1 MGKQR
6 LLQESSSTPL
16 VKAGKRW
23 KVVVATPGQGS
34 SGKYSADMLAEYGPA
49 AIPAGSKAFFDHD
62 PKRSVKDMVGTYP
75 EGAYW
80 NAEENRLEADLQP
93 FKHWQEIVD
102 EIGPYAEAS
111 IYVMGEADEEGNV
124 TRLIPHRSNGV
135 DLVGYGGLEGSGLL
149 ERIETLAESAR
160 ALDEPEASV
169 TSADALKKK
178 ETLTMEIEELAAK
191 VDSLATLVESFIT
204 ESKDAAVADQA
215 QKVTVEEAL
224 TAYRTV
230 AKSIED
236 ADLFPSQRDALLAE
250 AAKGVDVTE
259 RIAEAAKIKEE
270 AVTVLTESAPTGR
283 VLTGSTVAPASSVIP
298 KGW

>member
-1 MGKQR
+1 MTTAR
-6 LLQESSSTPL
+6 LLKESSSAPL
-16 VKAGKRW
+16 EKSGKRW
-23 KVVVATPGQGS
+23 KVVVATPGKGS
-34 SGKYSADMLAEYGPA
+34 SGTYAAEMLAEYGPS

-75 EGAYW
+75 DGAYW
-80 NAEENRLEADLQP
+80 NAEANRLEADLQP

-169 TSADALKKK
+169 TSADALKEK
-178 ETLTMEIEELAAK
+178 EKLTMEIQELAVK
-191 VDSLATLVESFIT
+191 VDALTTLVESFIT
-204 ESKDAAVADQA
+204 ESKDRATADQA

-236 ADLFPSQRDALLAE
+236 ADLLPTQRESLLAE

-259 RIAEAAKIKEE
+259 RIAEAAKIKQE
-270 AVTVLTESAPTGR
+270 AVTVLTESAPAGR
-283 VLTGSTVAPASSVIP
+283 VITGSTVKSAADYVP

>member
-1 MGKQR
+1 MTKAR

-23 KVVVATPGQGS
+23 KVVVATPGEGS
-34 SGKYSADMLAEYGPA
+34 SGKYAADMLAEYGPA

-75 EGAYW
+75 DGAYW
-80 NAEENRLEADLQP
+80 NAEANRLEAELQP

-124 TRLIPHRSNGV
+124 LRLIPHRSNGV
-135 DLVGYGGLEGSGLL
+135 DLVGYGGLQGSGLL

-160 ALDEPEASV
+160 ALDEPDASV

-178 ETLTMEIEELAAK
+178 ETLTMEIEELAGK
-191 VDSLATLVESFIT
+191 VDALATLVESFIT
-204 ESKDAAVADQA
+204 ESKDAAKAEQDRVV
-215 QKVTVEEAL
+215 KVEEAL
-224 TAYRTV
+224 TAYRTI
-230 AKSIED
+230 AKSIDD
-236 ADLFPSQRDALLAE
+236 ADLLPTQRESLLAE

-270 AVTVLTESAPTGR
+270 AVTVLTESAPAGR
-283 VLTGSTVAPASSVIP
+283 VLTGSTVRPAADALP

>member
-6 LLQESSSTPL
+6 LLQESSSAPL
-16 VKAGKRW
+16 AKAGKRW
-23 KVVVATPGQGS
+23 KVVVAVPGQGS
-34 SGKYSADMLAEYGPA
+34 SGNYSADVLRETGPS

-80 NAEENRLEADLQP
+80 NEEANRLEAELQP

-111 IYVMGEADEEGNV
+111 IYVMGEADEDGNV
-124 TRLIPHRSNGV
+124 LRLIPHRSNGV

-160 ALDEPEASV
+160 ALDEPDASV

-178 ETLTMEIEELAAK
+178 ETLTMEIEELAGK
-191 VDSLATLVESFIT
+191 VDALATLVESFIT
-204 ESKDAAVADQA
+204 ESQNRATAEQA
-215 QKVTVEEAL
+215 QAVTVEEAL

-236 ADLFPSQRDALLAE
+236 ADLLPTQRESLLAE